1 MPPRLHRTILASL
14 IVPATALAQE
24 TPPAQVDV
32 RARLAEYDPRRDDTA
47 ARIVVR
53 HDDLV
58 KYGDTNL
65 LDALRRI
72 PGVTVNGSAGRGG
85 EVRLQGLGN
94 GYTQVLVDGE
104 RMPPGFAFDALAP
117 DAVERIEVRRA
128 AFETPF

>member
-1 MPPRLHRTILASL
+1 MSPGNQPTGSHAATSPPHHPRLPDR
-14 IVPATALAQE
+14 
-24 TPPAQVDV
+24 
-32 RARLAEYDPRRDDTA
+32 
-47 ARIVVR
+47 VR

-128 AFETPF
+128 AFETRF